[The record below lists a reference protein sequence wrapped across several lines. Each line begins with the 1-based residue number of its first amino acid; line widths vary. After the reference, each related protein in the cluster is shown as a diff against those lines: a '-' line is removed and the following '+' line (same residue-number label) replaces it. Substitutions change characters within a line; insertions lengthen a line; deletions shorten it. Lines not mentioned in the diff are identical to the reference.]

1 MSTTLYGVLH
11 VILEKIENLKNKT
24 MVASDFFSDFF
35 YRVLLKD
42 SVGTIDI
49 DSRTVEII
57 HIL

>member
-24 MVASDFFSDFF
+24 MVASDFFSNLFLSGF
-35 YRVLLKD
+35 A